1 MRKEIRLRL
10 RGVNE
15 ATDMVAQAQWHLE
28 RARYLLARM
37 DADFSFDL
45 AGEADGNAGE
55 RHDVAAEMDDLEAVA
70 GPISR
75 MRPETWSRLRL
86 VVDSELERTGHM
98 PGEADLKLL
107 I

>member
-1 MRKEIRLRL
+1 MGKEIRLRL
-10 RGVNE
+10 RGVSD
-15 ATDMVAQAQWHLE
+15 AMDMVAQAQWHLA

-37 DADFSFDL
+37 DTDFPFDL
-45 AGEADGNAGE
+45 AAEADGKAAE

-86 VVDSELERTGHM
+86 VVDSEFERTGRM
-98 PGEADLKLL
+98 PSEGDLKLL

>member
-1 MRKEIRLRL
+1 MAKEIKLRL

-15 ATDMVAQAQWHLE
+15 AMDMVAQAQWHLE
-28 RARYLLARM
+28 RARYLLASM
-37 DADFSFDL
+37 DTDFPFDL
-45 AGEADGNAGE
+45 AGEAEGKAVE

-86 VVDSELERTGHM
+86 VVDSEFERTGRM
-98 PGEADLKLL
+98 PSEADLKLL